1 MYVEGD
7 AYRLPFEELYHFTE
21 SDMSGLP
28 SLDVSLYYLQSVK
41 FRTNPLF
48 YLFDEHEFTKSVHEF
63 YKSPLLYARA
73 KPIWFIQYLV
83 IMALGKALV
92 SRSQP
97 AASQNVTSA
106 GSHLLTRALRLL
118 PDITHLAEEPID
130 ATEILCAI
138 ALYLQSIDHRCAA
151 HIYIGQALRMAQS
164 YGLHKVMQPGVGS
177 EQLIER
183 CRRLWWTVYMLD
195 RRFSSSYGVPAAL
208 HDEDIT
214 VPVPTAG
221 EGADEGAI
229 ARKLYVKICQL
240 QGRVISTV
248 YSSRGELNKTF
259 VTRTRA
265 VLKGI
270 AGLSAELKKFS
281 DSCFGEVSRIA
292 AHVNLAYHQC
302 ILVTSRPVL
311 FYALK
316 QRLEGSALSQSRPL
330 SSTMKGL
337 IQVCID
343 SATQIVSI
351 LAQLKQHDLLDVFFP
366 FDLESAA
373 SAGFVLEMA
382 SKVHPKLSFT
392 REWFGALIEVL
403 DFIALHGNV
412 LATQRKAEIEDLV
425 NMLNDEEV
433 QQRDAT
439 STTAALTMTSPAQA
453 QTFDPPSFPSLGDP
467 FFDNWHLHEALSGG
481 QIMELVTALDVGNMG
496 NFDMGNTDMQWS

>member
-1 MYVEGD
+1 MADAVCFLTRLLQDLKSKVMELESQQRRSTTLTASRGLTSQSPDGSRSADNNTNNTNNTTTQFEDSVYDDRDLVEQDEPATWNGLTPRDGQVLDETRSQDEPGTPDYSGVVNPLVRDQAAYISISGRLRYLGHSSTWSFTQQVLELAHQSPLTKRVPRGEMYVEGD

-28 SLDVSLYYLQSVK
+28 SLDVSLYYVQSVK

-48 YLFDEHEFTKSVHEF
+48 YLFDEHEFTTSVHEF

-73 KPIWFIQYLV
+73 KPIWFIHYLV

-97 AASQNVTSA
+97 TAASQNVTSA

-151 HIYIGQALRMAQS
+151 HIYVSRTLGLDSPGIELTGRQIGQALRMAQS

-177 EQLIER
+177 EQLIQR

-221 EGADEGAI
+221 QGADEGAI

-240 QGRVISTV
+240 QGRVIS
-248 YSSRGELNKTF
+248 SM
-259 VTRTRA
+259 
-265 VLKGI
+265 
-270 AGLSAELKKFS
+270 
-281 DSCFGEVSRIA
+281 
-292 AHVNLAYHQC
+292 H
-302 ILVTSRPVL
+302 P
-311 FYALK
+311 
-316 QRLEGSALSQSRPL
+316 
-330 SSTMKGL
+330 ST
-337 IQVCID
+337 
-343 SATQIVSI
+343 
-351 LAQLKQHDLLDVFFP
+351 
-366 FDLESAA
+366 
-373 SAGFVLEMA
+373 
-382 SKVHPKLSFT
+382 
-392 REWFGALIEVL
+392 
-403 DFIALHGNV
+403 
-412 LATQRKAEIEDLV
+412 
-425 NMLNDEEV
+425 
-433 QQRDAT
+433 
-439 STTAALTMTSPAQA
+439 
-453 QTFDPPSFPSLGDP
+453 
-467 FFDNWHLHEALSGG
+467 
-481 QIMELVTALDVGNMG
+481 
-496 NFDMGNTDMQWS
+496 